1 MSIGADT
8 KSTFYRE
15 DFMQQISVK
24 KLINGIVACFNI
36 LGLIT
41 RQKYV
46 ALLSKYYLESYNSF
60 DL

>member
-24 KLINGIVACFNI
+24 KLIWDSSVLQYSWIDNTTKIRGTAI
-36 LGLIT
+36 
-41 RQKYV
+41 
-46 ALLSKYYLESYNSF
+46 
-60 DL
+60 